1 MVMFHYIC
9 RVRPGTVALCVLALL
24 QPSLSWAVTD
34 DGYGG
39 NSTAGRPSI
48 AIIDAPG
55 GLKVNTLLGN
65 LIHQR
70 TDLRIPGRGLPI
82 EIELTYN
89 SNQNGIATA
98 FGNGWRFNYDMKC
111 LLSASRNVVVIWGD
125 GRADLF
131 LYRNGS
137 YTPQN
142 EGIYST
148 LQVVG
153 TLLKL
158 TTKEQIQFF
167 FDTSQGLL
175 RGIQDPNGNAL
186 SFTYAAGR
194 LTTIT
199 DASGRSVFLSYDGSG
214 HVTQIA
220 DPNTSPARTLRY
232 AYDSAGNQVAFTDP
246 SGTVTSY
253 SYDSGFRLT
262 EIADPLG
269 ITDASYGG
277 PALSVVR

>member
-111 LLSASRNVVVIWGD
+111 LLSASRNVVVEWGD
-125 GRADLF
+125 GRTDLF
-131 LYRNGS
+131 RYSSVGYTAYNEGVFTTLQHTGNTLRVT
-137 YTPQN
+137 TPQ
-142 EGIYST
+142 
-148 LQVVG
+148 
-153 TLLKL
+153 
-158 TTKEQIQFF
+158 QIQYI
-167 FDTSQGLL
+167 FDDSLGLL
-175 RGIQDPNGNAL
+175 QKIQDPNGNAL
-186 SFTYAAGR
+186 SFSYSGSL

-199 DASGRSVFLSYDGSG
+199 DASGRRILLGYDTSG
-214 HVTQIA
+214 KMVTIT
-220 DPNTSPARTLRY
+220 DPN
-232 AYDSAGNQVAFTDP
+232 
-246 SGTVTSY
+246 
-253 SYDSGFRLT
+253 
-262 EIADPLG
+262 
-269 ITDASYGG
+269 AS
-277 PALSVVR
+277 